1 MNNRVILAGLALA
14 VCAIAAASTESALRP
29 GADPQPGSMAK
40 IRLIPPSA
48 EKARRADAEEFV
60 RRTNGKYEEMR
71 VERAASAWAH
81 ATYINQ
87 DTALLSARAQER
99 WLKFRSGAVE
109 EAKRYDGIELEPLTR
124 RAINSIKWGA
134 TLPAPD
140 NDAKRRELSEI
151 MARMEGMY
159 GSGKHCPNGPE
170 SCRDLEKLS
179 QVMARSRDYDE
190 LLDAWRGWRT
200 ISPPIRADY
209 QRFVELGNEGARTL
223 GFNDM
228 GELWRSGYDMPVADF
243 GDEVERL
250 WSQVS
255 PLYEQLHC
263 YTADKLRQAY
273 GEAAVPKGEP
283 IPAHLLG
290 NMWSQTWGEIYDL
303 AEPYAGIAELDVTQA
318 MQDQDYSAAHMTELA
333 QDFFV
338 SLGMPEL
345 PASFWERSLLVKP
358 RDREVVCHASAWS
371 MDGKDDVRIKM
382 CIEPT
387 QENLFTIYHEL
398 GHIYYYLAYRDLPAL
413 FQQGAHDGFHEAV
426 GDTVTLSITPA
437 FLRNLGLAEEMES
450 SREALINTQM
460 KLALD
465 KIAFLPFGKL
475 MDQWRWGVFS
485 GEIAPGDYNA
495 AWWDLRTRY
504 QGIRPPVERSEA
516 DFDPGA
522 KYHIPGNTPYTRYF
536 LAFVLQFQFQ
546 QALCDA
552 AGFEGPLHECSIYGN
567 KEAGAL
573 LWKML
578 QQGSREPWQDSMEA
592 LTGQREMDASALIA
606 YFQPLMDWLK
616 TNNQGLACGW

>member
-14 VCAIAAASTESALRP
+14 VCAAAAASTESALRP
-29 GADPQPGSMAK
+29 SASPRSDEMAK

-134 TLPAPD
+134 TLPAPND
-140 NDAKRRELSEI
+140 DAKRRELSEI

-228 GELWRSGYDMPVADF
+228 GELWRAGYDMPVADF

-504 QGIRPPVERSEA
+504 QGIRPPVARSEA

-552 AGFEGPLHECSIYGN
+552 TGFEGPLHECSIYGN

>member
-1 MNNRVILAGLALA
+1 MKARITLATLALTVFVGA
-14 VCAIAAASTESALRP
+14 SSQDSPPVGAAEFIRQTSEGFEELRLEGAAA
-29 GADPQPGSMAK
+29 
-40 IRLIPPSA
+40 
-48 EKARRADAEEFV
+48 
-60 RRTNGKYEEMR
+60 
-71 VERAASAWAH
+71 AWAH
-81 ATYINQ
+81 ATYINA
-87 DTALLSARAQER
+87 DTALLASRAQER
-99 WLKFRSGAVE
+99 GLKFQSQAVE
-109 EAKRYDGIELEPLTR
+109 GAKQFDGQDLDPVSQ
-124 RAINSIKWGA
+124 RAINAIKWGA

-151 MARMEGMY
+151 MTRMEGVY
-159 GSGKHCPNGPE
+159 GSGKYCPDGPQ

-179 QVMARSRDYDE
+179 EVMAYSRDHDE
-190 LLDAWRGWRT
+190 LLEAWRGWRT
-200 ISPPIRADY
+200 ISPPMRADY
-209 QRFVELGNEGARTL
+209 QRFVELGNEGAQGL

-273 GEAAVPKGEP
+273 GQETVPKGEP

-303 AEPYAGIAELDVTQA
+303 AEPYAGVAELDVTKA
-318 MQDQDYSAAHMTELA
+318 MQEQDYSAVYMTELA
-333 QDFFV
+333 EDFFV

-345 PASFWERSLLVKP
+345 PQSFWERSLLVKP
-358 RDREVVCHASAWS
+358 RDRDVVCHASAWS

-387 QENLFTIYHEL
+387 QDQLFTIYHEL
-398 GHIYYYLAYRDLPAL
+398 GHIYYYLAYRDQPIL
-413 FQQGAHDGFHEAV
+413 FQSGAHDGFHEAV
-426 GDTVTLSITPA
+426 GDAVTLSMTPA
-437 FLRNLGLAEEMES
+437 FLKNLGLLEEVQNNH
-450 SREALINTQM
+450 EALINTQM

-485 GEIAPGDYNA
+485 GEIAPEDYNA

-546 QALCDA
+546 RALCEA
-552 AGFEGPLHECSIYGN
+552 AGFDGPLHECSIYGN
-567 KEAGAL
+567 KQAGAL

-578 QQGSREPWQDSMEA
+578 QQGSRQPWQDTMEEV
-592 LTGQREMDASALIA
+592 TGQREMDASAIIA
-606 YFQPLMDWLK
+606 YFEPLMGWLK
-616 TNNQGLACGW
+616 TQNQGLACGW